1 MDSMYKIG
9 NKVNDYVYIFVK
21 VGPCIVTTV
30 TDFVSSDK
38 IGQQSNKS
46 YTEGWW
52 SLSFL
57 DYFDLIE
64 WKSYE

>member
-1 MDSMYKIG
+1 MIM
-9 NKVNDYVYIFVK
+9 YIFVK

-46 YTEGWW
+46 YTYEGWW